1 MRLLQIENT
10 KKTILREEYVA
21 ITGNATAAMILDK
34 FVFWMNNYREIDRY
48 ILEENQRQRLIEGA
62 EWQPTE
68 GWITKTLAE
77 ISDETML
84 GMSPASIGRYLK
96 QLVDS
101 GFIQERENPVNKYNR
116 TRQYRVNLLEITEA
130 LTRKGY
136 LPLGFKCVKSTV
148 TDADSTIQNVSSIFQ
163 NEKSTFFKMKN
174 DIDNSIL
181 KENIKEE
188 KRNIYKESYN
198 PPLCPPKGE
207 VTLTGDEECRFED
220 DADNSSS
227 WENPDFLKDLFSE
240 TADENATDEDDGEE
254 QINPKTQT
262 VFDTWNEKK
271 ILVHKSLTPELRKTI
286 EKAVKAYGYDRVL
299 VAIGRYSDMLK
310 DEEYTMMTYRWS
322 LRDFLKRANALPEF
336 MDDGSK
342 WANYC
347 EYLKNPKPPTS
358 NYKAQMN
365 NDVEDDDKDA
375 YSDWEKNLPF

>member
-1 MRLLQIENT
+1 M
-10 KKTILREEYVA
+10 
-21 ITGNATAAMILDK
+21 
-34 FVFWMNNYREIDRY
+34 
-48 ILEENQRQRLIEGA
+48 
-62 EWQPTE
+62 
-68 GWITKTLAE
+68 
-77 ISDETML
+77 
-84 GMSPASIGRYLK
+84 
-96 QLVDS
+96 
-101 GFIQERENPVNKYNR
+101 
-116 TRQYRVNLLEITEA
+116 
-130 LTRKGY
+130 
-136 LPLGFKCVKSTV
+136 
-148 TDADSTIQNVSSIFQ
+148 
-163 NEKSTFFKMKN
+163 
-174 DIDNSIL
+174 
-181 KENIKEE
+181 
-188 KRNIYKESYN
+188 
-198 PPLCPPKGE
+198 
-207 VTLTGDEECRFED
+207 
-220 DADNSSS
+220 
-227 WENPDFLKDLFSE
+227 KDLFSE
-240 TADENATDEDDGEE
+240 TADENATDEDDGDE